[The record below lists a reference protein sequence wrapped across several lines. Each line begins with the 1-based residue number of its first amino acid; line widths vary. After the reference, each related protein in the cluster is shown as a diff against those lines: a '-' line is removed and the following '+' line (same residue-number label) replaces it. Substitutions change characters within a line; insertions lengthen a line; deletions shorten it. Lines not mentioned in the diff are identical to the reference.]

1 MVIDVADGDISMY
14 TTRRRTGRAR
24 HVTVAREGRHGY
36 AGGLALGS
44 TTGAADAGA
53 GAGPGLG
60 ALGRLDGPLG
70 RLDGA
75 VADVVATDVDAL
87 GDEDVRTVMART
99 QGAIDRLLGMR
110 SKLAGTLE
118 SRALRAAGPGRERQA
133 LRVVRDRTADE
144 LRLTPSEVK
153 RSGET
158 GRRLAEVP
166 AAQRAMTD
174 GDLPPDHARVLAD
187 TLQHLA
193 GADRERA
200 ERELLPRARHEDATT
215 FGRSCLR
222 LLAEFD
228 AEAAQAA
235 QDRRNARRHLRVT
248 QTPDGML
255 AVHGQGS
262 GWDAEVVATAL
273 HAFARPGPADAR
285 SAEQRNWDALVAA
298 CRTALD
304 AGEAAENRGARPH
317 ALVLVPLPP
326 VGSDAAPPPVEAAW
340 TGPLPWTEVRRHLAD
355 AVVSRVLID
364 AESLPLEAS
373 VAVRTVPAG
382 LWKFLLVRDR
392 VCIAEGCTV
401 PAAWCAVMHL
411 DEAFALG
418 GKLSPDN
425 SGLGCSRHHLAY
437 YRCGWVVTWVAGRPV
452 LHHPDRPPAHRS
464 GASARAGPAPPG
476 G

>member
-1 MVIDVADGDISMY
+1 MLS
-14 TTRRRTGRAR
+14 
-24 HVTVAREGRHGY
+24 
-36 AGGLALGS
+36 
-44 TTGAADAGA
+44 
-53 GAGPGLG
+53 
-60 ALGRLDGPLG
+60 
-70 RLDGA
+70 
-75 VADVVATDVDAL
+75 
-87 GDEDVRTVMART
+87 RT
-99 QGAIDRLLGMR
+99 QGALDRLLGMR

-133 LRVVRDRTADE
+133 LRVVRDRTAEE

-193 GADRERA
+193 GPDRSRA
-200 ERELLPRARHEDATT
+200 ERELLARARRQDATT
-215 FGRSCLR
+215 FGRSCRR
-222 LLAEFD
+222 LLAEVD
-228 AEAAQAA
+228 AAAAQAA
-235 QDRRNARRHLRVT
+235 QDRRNARRRLRVT

-255 AVHGQGS
+255 AVNGQGS

-273 HAFARPGPADAR
+273 HAFGRPGPADAR
-285 SAEQRNWDALVAA
+285 DAEQRNWDALVTV

-304 AGEAAENRGARPH
+304 AGVASENRGVRPH

-326 VGSDAAPPPVEAAW
+326 AGSDASPGPVEAAW

-355 AVVSRVLID
+355 AAVSRALID
-364 AESLPLEAS
+364 AAGLPLEAS
-373 VAVRTVPAG
+373 AAVRTVPTG
-382 LWKFLLVRDR
+382 LWRFLLVRDR
-392 VCIAEGCTV
+392 VCIAHGCTI
-401 PAAWCAVMHL
+401 PAAWCQVMHL

-437 YRCGWVVTWVAGRPV
+437 DRGGWVVTWRAGRPV
-452 LHHPDRPPAHRS
+452 LHHPDRPPAEH
-464 GASARAGPAPPG
+464 GASTVAAGPDPPG

>member
-1 MVIDVADGDISMY
+1 MVIDVPDGDTSMY
-14 TTRRRTGRAR
+14 ITRRRTGRAP
-24 HVTVAREGRHGY
+24 HVSIAREVRPGY
-36 AGGLALGS
+36 AGAARAAL
-44 TTGAADAGA
+44 D
-53 GAGPGLG
+53 
-60 ALGRLDGPLG
+60 RLDGS
-70 RLDGA
+70 
-75 VADVVATDVDAL
+75 VADVVRTDLDPL
-87 GDEDVRTVMART
+87 GDEEVREVMART

-133 LRVVRDRTADE
+133 LRVVRDRTAEE

-193 GADRERA
+193 GPDRERA
-200 ERELLPRARHEDATT
+200 ERELLARARREDATT
-215 FGRSCLR
+215 FGRSCRR
-222 LLAEFD
+222 LLAEVD

-262 GWDAEVVATAL
+262 GWDAEVVATTL
-273 HAFARPGPADAR
+273 HAFARPGPGDTR
-285 SAEQRNWDALVAA
+285 SAEQRSWDALVAA
-298 CRTALD
+298 CRAALD
-304 AGEAAENRGARPH
+304 AGTAAENRGVRPH

-326 VGSDAAPPPVEAAW
+326 VGSDTPPGCVEAAW

-355 AVVSRVLID
+355 AAVSRALID
-364 AESLPLEAS
+364 ADSLPLEAS

-392 VCIAEGCTV
+392 VCIADGCTV
-401 PAAWCAVMHL
+401 PAAWCQVMHL
-411 DEAFALG
+411 DETFALG

-437 YRCGWVVTWVAGRPV
+437 DRGGWTVTWLAGRPV
-452 LHHPDRPPAHRS
+452 LHHPDRPPARHGDGTS
-464 GASARAGPAPPG
+464 VAAGPDPPG